1 MNKLIKTLTFS
12 TLIVA
17 NVFIANAQQVIM
29 EKPLVKKIEVNGS
42 AEQEVLPDEIF
53 VNITLRE
60 YFKDKDNKNK
70 VDIMALEKQLQKA
83 VEEAGITKE
92 NFTIGAMNGYR
103 EWWGRKKPTTFL
115 ESKSYILK
123 VANLYKIDGIIAR
136 VDDKGVASTNIDRY
150 EFSKIEQLRKDIKI
164 KALQAAKAKA
174 QYLLEGIGEQLGEAI
189 DIIEIDNGYQNP
201 QPMYSNMML
210 RAAAAPMA
218 DAAMP
223 ESTIDVQ
230 KIKVRYEIKAVFKI
244 K

>member
-12 TLIVA
+12 ILIVA
-17 NVFIANAQQVIM
+17 IVFIADAQQVIM

-83 VEEAGITKE
+83 VEEAGIAKE
-92 NFTIGAMNGYR
+92 NFTIGSMNGYR

-123 VANLYKIDGIIAR
+123 VPNLYKIDGIIAR
-136 VDDKGVASTNIDRY
+136 VDDKGVASTNIARY
-150 EFSKIEQLRKDIKI
+150 EYSKIEQLRKDIKI

-174 QYLLEGIGEQLGEAI
+174 QYLLEGIGEQLGEAFEI
-189 DIIEIDNGYQNP
+189 TEIDNGYQS
-201 QPMYSNMML
+201 QPVYSNMMM
-210 RAAAAPMA
+210 RSVAPMA
-218 DAAMP
+218 ADAAVS